1 MFWSKIF
8 LRVWDFGLLLNIG
21 QVAEIKNKYKSRSVT
36 VVARFQVKEKKVWSN
51 NNKKRTTL
59 QNAWTYV

>member
-8 LRVWDFGLLLNIG
+8 PRIWDFGLLLNIG

-36 VVARFQVKEKKVWSN
+36 VVARFQVKEKSFESMII
-51 NNKKRTTL
+51 KKTTL
-59 QNAWTYV
+59 KNT